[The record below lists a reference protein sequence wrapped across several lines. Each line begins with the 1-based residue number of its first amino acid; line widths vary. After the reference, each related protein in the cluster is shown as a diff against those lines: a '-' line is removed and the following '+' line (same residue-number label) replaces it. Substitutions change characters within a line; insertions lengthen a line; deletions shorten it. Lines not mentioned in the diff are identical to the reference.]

1 MSLQMSP
8 TIIFEEWPGAV
19 AQWCSL
25 KKCVL
30 KSFAKFNEKLLC

>member
-8 TIIFEEWPGAV
+8 TIIFEGRPGAV

-25 KKCVL
+25 KKMCP
-30 KSFAKFNEKLLC
+30 